1 MVRGGRRR
9 SRGSPRL
16 QPGQALAEFALVAVP
31 LLLLLL
37 GIVQFT
43 YLYNAQVGLTN
54 AVRDV
59 ARYGSAL
66 VANTNGTASASAT
79 LTRAFLQTSLSK
91 YVAPFS
97 SGQVGPGTQVCY
109 APYVDAAG
117 ASAVRVTVTAEYD
130 HPLIVPIIGG
140 IIDGLDGAMDGAF
153 RITVSSDLRVDNPL
167 QPIPNLSSAACVS

>member
-1 MVRGGRRR
+1 MVHRGRRKPGVGR
-9 SRGSPRL
+9 WL

-59 ARYGSAL
+59 ARYGSTL
-66 VANTNGTASASAT
+66 VANSNGTASASAT

-91 YVAPFS
+91 YVTPFS

-109 APYVDAAG
+109 TPYTDVSGAA
-117 ASAVRVTVTAEYD
+117 AVRVTVTAEYD

-140 IIDGLDGAMDGAF
+140 IIDGLDGATDGAF
-153 RITVSSDLRVDNPL
+153 TITVRSDLRVDNPL
-167 QPIPNLSSAACVS
+167 QPIPSLSSAACAS

>member
-1 MVRGGRRR
+1 MSDGRKLREA
-9 SRGSPRL
+9 
-16 QPGQALAEFALVAVP
+16 GQSVAEFALVAVP

-59 ARYGSAL
+59 ARYGSVL

-91 YVAPFS
+91 YVTPFA
-97 SGQVGPGTQVCY
+97 SGQVGSGTQVCY
-109 APYVDAAG
+109 SPYTDPSG
-117 ASAVRVTVTAEYD
+117 ASAVRVTVTAEYN

-140 IIDGLDGAMDGAF
+140 IIDGFDGTSDGAF
-153 RITVSSDLRVDNPL
+153 RIAVSSDLRVDNPRE
-167 QPIPNLSSAACVS
+167 PVPNLSAPACAS